1 MSAEL
6 CEATRRKIEN
16 TIRGLTVD
24 AVEAAGIGHLGAPLG
39 LARPV
44 FQLWDQHLRFDPADP
59 GWPLRDR
66 FVLSAGHASMLL
78 YALLLWRAFAIARR
92 GLAQGHRFAAL
103 LAQGIGILLILQ
115 AAVHIGV
122 NTGLLPT
129 KGLTLPL
136 LSYGG
141 SSLLSSMAAVGLL
154 FAADR
159 ETRATPSKAPKS
171 GSAPKSGKARKSRRA
186 PEFAVTPETVS

>member
-44 FQLWDQHLRFDPADP
+44 FQLWDQHLRFDPGEP

-78 YALLLWRAFAIARR
+78 YALLHLFGY
-92 GLAQGHRFAAL
+92 GLALDEIENFRQLGSRTPGHPEFGETPGVEVTTGPLGQGFGIAL
-103 LAQGIGILLILQ
+103 YKIEICAFVCFLRPLLTDFQHIMVNINNACEKAC
-115 AAVHIGV
+115 AAV
-122 NTGLLPT
+122 L
-129 KGLTLPL
+129 
-136 LSYGG
+136 
-141 SSLLSSMAAVGLL
+141 ACQ
-154 FAADR
+154 
-159 ETRATPSKAPKS
+159 
-171 GSAPKSGKARKSRRA
+171 
-186 PEFAVTPETVS
+186 